1 LLNERFTVKS
11 KMLLSSGTR
20 TIFHAVRKG

>member
-1 LLNERFTVKS
+1 LNERFTVKS

-20 TIFHAVRKG
+20 TIFHAVRKA